1 MAKQPPTPAPKK
13 LRPRRTFS
21 VELKKK
27 IVKDFERNLFTAIQ
41 IQRRYDVSAA
51 SVYKWIRKYSTTDP
65 NVTQVVQMKSEQ
77 HRTALL
83 QQEIEELQRMI
94 GQQHVALSLHAK
106 IFEHVSQEV
115 GFDVKKKYAPLFS
128 KISAKTLNDPIQ

>member
-83 QQEIEELQRMI
+83 QQEVEELQRMI
-94 GQQHVALSLHAK
+94 GQQHVTLSLHAK

-115 GFDVKKKYAPLFS
+115 GYDVKKKYAPLFS
-128 KISAKTLNDPIQ
+128 KVSAKTLNDPIQ

>member
-1 MAKQPPTPAPKK
+1 MAKQSPTPAPKQ
-13 LRPRRTFS
+13 LLPRRTFS

-27 IVKDFERNLFTAIQ
+27 IVKDFERNLFTVIQ

-77 HRTALL
+77 HKTALL

-94 GQQHVALSLHAK
+94 GQQQIVLSLHAK
-106 IFEHVSQEV
+106 IFDHVSEEV
-115 GFDVKKKYAPLFS
+115 GYDVKKKYAPLFS
-128 KISAKTLNDPIQ
+128 KISEKTLNVTIR